1 MEVKATEKYRF
12 LCILV
17 QQLIITKSHIKGMR
31 EKETVEQTEQYV
43 TFNKQLS
50 IPGFILIIVFT
61 IDK

>member
-31 EKETVEQTEQYV
+31 EKETVEDR
-43 TFNKQLS
+43 
-50 IPGFILIIVFT
+50 T
-61 IDK
+61 ICHLQ